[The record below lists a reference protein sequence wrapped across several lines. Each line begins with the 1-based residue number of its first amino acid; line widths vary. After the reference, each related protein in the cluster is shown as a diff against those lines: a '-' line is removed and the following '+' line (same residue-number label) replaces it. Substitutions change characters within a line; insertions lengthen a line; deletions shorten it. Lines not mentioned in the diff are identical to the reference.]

1 MPALGDFQRL
11 PKPSDIRRVPSGLAV
26 PGISETPTAPLL
38 PVQPL
43 ADPMVA
49 KGFELQDG
57 AMELPEPSDEV
68 ALRSCCIFSPCCN
81 WQVGC
86 AAHRMHSQLPGQA
99 AVLYTV

>member
-43 ADPMVA
+43 ADPVVA

-68 ALRSCCIFSPCCN
+68 ALRSCCIFSPC
-81 WQVGC
+81 
-86 AAHRMHSQLPGQA
+86 
-99 AVLYTV
+99 